1 MANIIG
7 TFFSSLVKSISDEL
21 SQSKRRQPR
30 VDAPTIAAKK
40 KLAAE
45 KELARSKRAR
55 NARRVTRKSR

>member
-7 TFFSSLVKSISDEL
+7 TFFSSLVKSISEEL

-30 VDAPTIAAKK
+30 AEAPTIAAKR
-40 KLAAE
+40 KLAEE